1 MFYDKFAELCKAH
14 RKAPGFVA
22 QEIGLSRAAIT
33 NWKYN
38 GATPNAATASKIA
51 EYFGV
56 TSDYL
61 LDTDSDKKEA
71 PPITDGE
78 LSLILKMRDLTVNE
92 LQQITTMVDFLI
104 AQHDQ

>member
-38 GATPNAATASKIA
+38 GATPNASTTSKIA

-61 LDTDSDKKEA
+61 LDTDSEKEKA
-71 PPITDGE
+71 PPITDSE
-78 LSLILKMRDLTVNE
+78 LSLVLKMRDLKANE